1 VLRLSIFGTFRVADA
16 SGKEIPVKSRKSR
29 ALLAY
34 LALPPGKPRSR
45 EQIMALL
52 WSDRGDQQA
61 RSSLR
66 QALSGLRRELG
77 EERLSALRITDE
89 ALTLD
94 PEQVLVEP
102 ASPGD
107 VLLDGLHLNDPA
119 FDEWLRDERLRHEG
133 GSEPDPLPPGLSLP
147 DKPSIAVLPFTNMS
161 GDPEQEYFSDGI
173 TEDIITEL
181 SRFRSLFVIARNSS
195 FTFKGQAVDL
205 SEVAKRLGVRYILEG
220 SVRRAA
226 NRVRITA
233 QLIEA
238 ANQNHLWSERYDGQL
253 EDIFSLQDD
262 ISERV
267 VWALVGHL
275 EQAETIKAKRS
286 GTVDPTAYD
295 VMLRAFDQLVRYTPD
310 DTAEAIRLMESVVAT
325 TPKSG
330 MALSRLA
337 AAYQLKYWWTGD
349 LEWTRRAEEAA
360 NAALELGD
368 NEESTEALLAYCA
381 AIRGDF
387 ARAERHME
395 RALANNPHNR
405 HTMYYHMSI
414 QNIRGHPEAEG
425 TPKLLLKWPRGS
437 GGWIRSTQPISMKK
451 KAMRSISRAATKR
464 ASWRLNGRCPIIS
477 MRHTPASQPPM
488 DKSGTSNRPSGHGA
502 AVLPFAQATRLSRL
516 PTRLYMR
523 NKMIWST
530 GLTACARQGC
540 QNESIVSLG
549 SDSD

>member
-414 QNIRGHPEAEG
+414 QNIRGHPEAALEVAKRLRRLDPINPTYIDEEEG
-425 TPKLLLKWPRGS
+425 YAFYL
-437 GGWIRSTQPISMKK
+437 
-451 KAMRSISRAATKR
+451 A
-464 ASWRLNGRCPIIS
+464 GR
-477 MRHTPASQPPM
+477 
-488 DKSGTSNRPSGHGA
+488 
-502 AVLPFAQATRLSRL
+502 
-516 PTRLYMR
+516 YE
-523 NKMIWST
+523 
-530 GLTACARQGC
+530 
-540 QNESIVSLG
+540 ESIVAFERSMPNHFHEAHACLAAAYG
-549 SDSD
+549 QVGDKQSAQRAWGRCVALRPGYTLKSFADEAVYEKQDDMEHWLDCLRKAGLPE

>member
-414 QNIRGHPEAEG
+414 QNIRGHPEAALEVAKRLRRLDPINPTYIDEEEG
-425 TPKLLLKWPRGS
+425 YAFYL
-437 GGWIRSTQPISMKK
+437 
-451 KAMRSISRAATKR
+451 A
-464 ASWRLNGRCPIIS
+464 GR
-477 MRHTPASQPPM
+477 
-488 DKSGTSNRPSGHGA
+488 
-502 AVLPFAQATRLSRL
+502 
-516 PTRLYMR
+516 YE
-523 NKMIWST
+523 
-530 GLTACARQGC
+530 
-540 QNESIVSLG
+540 ESIVAFERSMPNHFHEAHACLAAAYGQVGDKQSAQRAWGRCVALRPGYTLKSFADEAVYEKQDDMEHWLDGLRKEVKQTKSGPQRTSLQRI
-549 SDSD
+549 SA

>member
-295 VMLRAFDQLVRYTPD
+295 VMLRAFDQLVQIWYGI
-310 DTAEAIRLMESVVAT
+310 EQV
-325 TPKSG
+325 G
-330 MALSRLA
+330 
-337 AAYQLKYWWTGD
+337 
-349 LEWTRRAEEAA
+349 
-360 NAALELGD
+360 
-368 NEESTEALLAYCA
+368 C
-381 AIRGDF
+381 
-387 ARAERHME
+387 
-395 RALANNPHNR
+395 
-405 HTMYYHMSI
+405 
-414 QNIRGHPEAEG
+414 
-425 TPKLLLKWPRGS
+425 
-437 GGWIRSTQPISMKK
+437 
-451 KAMRSISRAATKR
+451 
-464 ASWRLNGRCPIIS
+464 
-477 MRHTPASQPPM
+477 
-488 DKSGTSNRPSGHGA
+488 
-502 AVLPFAQATRLSRL
+502 RL
-516 PTRLYMR
+516 PAEILVDGR
-523 NKMIWST
+523 S
-530 GLTACARQGC
+530 
-540 QNESIVSLG
+540 
-549 SDSD
+549 